1 MSTRR
6 QRIAI
11 TGASG
16 LIGGALSSSLRAD
29 GHEVVQLVRHEPKG
43 DHERPWDPATREL
56 DPGVLSDVDTV
67 VHLAGAGVGDRRW
80 TPTYKMLIRTSRVH
94 GTDLVAR
101 RVAEGAG
108 PTRLVT
114 ASAVGYY
121 GDRGDEVLTET
132 SAPGCGY
139 LAGVVRDWEAA
150 AAPAVQAGVPV
161 AHART
166 GIVLAASMFPGI
178 ALVTPLFQLFGDLGW
193 IGTYRALIIPNI
205 SFALPLTIYTLVSFF
220 RQLPWELEEAARV
233 DGASA
238 WQTFTRITLPMLA
251 PYIITASLFRLLD
264 SIQQFDIIYAMTQGG
279 PGDRLMVF
287 QVQAYLEFFQY
298 TNVGRSAALLMI
310 LWLITNILSNIFI
323 KNWLRLRARAHS
335 HA

>member
-132 SAPGCGY
+132 SAPGRGY

-166 GIVLAASMFPGI
+166 GIVLAAHGG
-178 ALVTPLFQLFGDLGW
+178 ALSPMLRLARLGLGGPLASGRQWMPWISLDDVVGVYTRLVEDASVTGAVNATAPHPERQRDLAS
-193 IGTYRALIIPNI
+193 ALGRHLHRPAVLPAPRPALRVALGE
-205 SFALPLTIYTLVSFF
+205 FADEVLAS
-220 RQLPWELEEAARV
+220 ARV
-233 DGASA
+233 
-238 WQTFTRITLPMLA
+238 LPQ
-251 PYIITASLFRLLD
+251 RLL
-264 SIQQFDIIYAMTQGG
+264 
-279 PGDRLMVF
+279 
-287 QVQAYLEFFQY
+287 E
-298 TNVGRSAALLMI
+298 VGHDFAHPHLDDALDHL
-310 LWLITNILSNIFI
+310 L
-323 KNWLRLRARAHS
+323 
-335 HA
+335 